1 MRVHAWLCSAILA
14 AGIAS
19 GAQAATISA
28 TALNETVT
36 SFTIGFTDAN
46 ANGLLDFVEI
56 ESFSGVSGP
65 NFGISAVFTQILGIP
80 AIAQI
85 ATPFIPAN
93 SGLNAAF
100 WASLDSWSFGGGN
113 NPSALAATRNWSY
126 QISGLGEPVSVV
138 PLPGGLPLLLAGLAA
153 LLMLRSRKV
162 RA

>member
-1 MRVHAWLCSAILA
+1 MRVHAWLCCAILA
-14 AGIAS
+14 AGMAS

-113 NPSALAATRNWSY
+113 NPSALGATRNWSY
-126 QISGLGEPVSVV
+126 QISGLGDPVSVV